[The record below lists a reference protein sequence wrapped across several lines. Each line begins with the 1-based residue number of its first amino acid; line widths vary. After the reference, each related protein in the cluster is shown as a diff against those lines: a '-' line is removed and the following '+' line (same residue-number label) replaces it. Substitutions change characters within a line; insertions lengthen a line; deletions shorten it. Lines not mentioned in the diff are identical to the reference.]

1 MDGFLN
7 MLKPTGMTSQDM
19 VSRVKK
25 ILNVKKVGH
34 TGTLDP
40 NVAGVLPICIGKA
53 TRLSEYIM
61 EKKKTYR
68 CLTIFGKSTDTYD
81 SYGEVIEEK
90 SDFEIK
96 KEDVEEVLKS
106 FVGVIRQVPPMYSA
120 LRVNGKR
127 LYELA
132 REGESLDLEFKAR
145 DISIYRCD
153 PISIENDRVMFD
165 VECSKGTYVR
175 SLSKDLGDILKV
187 PSYMG
192 LLIRLGSGS
201 FFIDEAITLEELEHL
216 KSEGR
221 ENEVLLPM
229 DFPLEKYQK
238 VILKDNYLKYYENGN
253 LLGLNRYIW
262 NVKLE
267 VNDIV
272 KVYDKNDNFLGL
284 GEIIEKDDR
293 LQVKPKRNL

>member
-90 SDFEIK
+90 TEFEIK
-96 KEDVEEVLKS
+96 KEDVEEALNS

-132 REGESLDLEFKAR
+132 REGETLDLEFKAR

-153 PISIENDRVMFD
+153 PISI
-165 VECSKGTYVR
+165 
-175 SLSKDLGDILKV
+175 
-187 PSYMG
+187 
-192 LLIRLGSGS
+192 
-201 FFIDEAITLEELEHL
+201 
-216 KSEGR
+216 
-221 ENEVLLPM
+221 
-229 DFPLEKYQK
+229 
-238 VILKDNYLKYYENGN
+238 
-253 LLGLNRYIW
+253 
-262 NVKLE
+262 
-267 VNDIV
+267 
-272 KVYDKNDNFLGL
+272 
-284 GEIIEKDDR
+284 
-293 LQVKPKRNL
+293 

>member
-96 KEDVEEVLKS
+96 KEDVEEALKS

-153 PISIENDRVMFD
+153 PISIEDDRVMFD

-201 FFIDEAITLEELEHL
+201 FFIDEAITLEELEYL

-238 VILKDNYLKYYENGN
+238 IILKDNYLKYYENGN